1 MKNFLLLILM
11 LAISSCSDDF
21 KYDELD
27 YNLYGGSGRT
37 NSYEHF
43 GDFPLQLVTDDKIV
57 SDDSSGVIQSALRLK
72 SPYTILANVNGKI
85 LRVNNLTVDKQF
97 EIDSN
102 FVPAS
107 GMAADRNSN
116 IYFISSNDMLYCLDF
131 NLKLKWKIK
140 IPIPSSRIL
149 SYSDLLVTKEGIV
162 LGANTGDIFKYDFG
176 GKVVW
181 QYKSSLAIGKTFSAD
196 STGNIYLPLTNNEF
210 GITDSI
216 TSIDKNGK
224 LNWQTA
230 LPRTRILS
238 STVCRNDMIYVT
250 GAKEIDSKRNG
261 ATYCIT
267 QSGKIIW
274 AAETTLSGRN
284 VSVDYDDNCYI
295 AGMSSGVGEIS
306 TGIYC
311 FDKKGKEIWNIY
323 IGAAA
328 VSPLIISEKYLG
340 FTAFTGEGA
349 AMLFLRKSDGM
360 LVRNHSLSNL
370 PPLYLQPLVS
380 DDATVRLF
388 GSNKLRQIKF
398 TETSLNKFLP

>member
-1 MKNFLLLILM
+1 MKNFLLLILAI
-11 LAISSCSDDF
+11 AISSCSDDY

-27 YNLYGGSGRT
+27 YNLYGGIGRT

-72 SPYTILANVNGKI
+72 SPYTILANVKGKI

-107 GMAADRNSN
+107 GIAADNNSN
-116 IYFISSNDMLYCLDF
+116 IYFISSNDILYCLDF
-131 NLKLKWKIK
+131 NLKLKWKNK
-140 IPIPSSRIL
+140 IPIPESRTL
-149 SYSDLLVTKEGIV
+149 SYSDLLVTKDGII
-162 LGANTGDIFKYDFG
+162 LGANTGNIIKYDFG

-181 QYKSSLAIGKTFSAD
+181 QYKSSLAIGKTFSVD
-196 STGNIYLPLTNNEF
+196 SAGNIYLPLTNNEF
-210 GITDSI
+210 GTTDSI
-216 TSIDKNGK
+216 ASIDKNGK

-230 LPRTRILS
+230 LPQTRILS
-238 STVCRNDMIYVT
+238 STVYRNGKIFVT
-250 GAKEIDSKRNG
+250 GAKEFDSKRNG
-261 ATYCIT
+261 ATYCIDKT
-267 QSGKIIW
+267 GKIIW
-274 AAETTLSGRN
+274 AAETTLPGRN

-295 AGMSSGVGEIS
+295 TGISSGVGEIS

-311 FDKKGKEIWNIY
+311 FDKKGKEVWNIY
-323 IGAAA
+323 VGAAA

-340 FTAFTGEGA
+340 FTAFTGDGA
-349 AMLFLRKSDGM
+349 AMLFLRKSDGL

-380 DDATVRLF
+380 DDATIRLF